1 MSYLTNFIPYITS
14 KEAHYAIT
22 DRLVNLPTY
31 DIYAGQ
37 QATILRDKYGYLD
50 ENMLLTS
57 VVRNSFLNEETFKHI
72 KDSVKERSKIKWWI
86 I

>member
-1 MSYLTNFIPYITS
+1 MPL
-14 KEAHYAIT
+14 
-22 DRLVNLPTY
+22 NLNIGDTVELKNEFVY
-31 DIYAGQ
+31 KFGDKLISRYKVLHN
-37 QATILRDKYGYLD
+37 ATILRDKYGYLD